1 MSDRTRRREPSA
13 RRSWSD
19 VAEADTPEAGRGEAA
34 ASNVADERA
43 AGSPELDAE
52 HAAEA
57 ELGQQLD
64 ALQSEL
70 GALNDRYLRLAA
82 EFQNYRRRAESEMS
96 ETWGRAQADLV
107 RRFLDVL
114 DDLQRVAAL
123 EPNEKVNVQ
132 SIMDGVDLVER
143 KMLRALQDSN
153 VEVLT
158 PDGQPFDPAT
168 MEAVMTVPADSAEDD
183 ERVHQVF
190 QNGYKLKGHLIRPAR
205 VSVKK
210 RD

>member
-1 MSDRTRRREPSA
+1 MSDRTRRRDAAGRS
-13 RRSWSD
+13 SWSD
-19 VAEADTPEAGRGEAA
+19 VAEADTPDAGQREAA
-34 ASNVADERA
+34 GADSAETRSA
-43 AGSPELDAE
+43 NSPEVDAE

-123 EPNEKVNVQ
+123 EPNEKVNAQ

-143 KMLRALQDSN
+143 KLLRALQDSN
-153 VEVLT
+153 VEVIN
-158 PDGQPFDPAT
+158 PDGEQFDPAT